1 MKLPSINYLLN
12 TSKNSFF
19 RFPLTIISALFS
31 VCLFIYLLENKF
43 EAHLNITNLLLTS
56 TLGIPLFFCISMLA
70 NKASTKIK
78 LVYFSIGFIFLTLIY
93 FSFPFSDSTNN
104 TSLPY
109 IRYIIFNII
118 VHLLVSFSPYIKSK
132 SLNGFWNYNKILF
145 LRFCSSVLFSGVL
158 YIGITLALLSIT
170 LLFDFDIDEDIYGKI
185 WIIIAGL
192 FNTWFFVSGIPE
204 DIEQLDN
211 LQTYP
216 KGLKIFTQYIL
227 LPLLFTYL
235 LILYLYGGKIILL
248 WDWPKGVVSWLIS
261 IVATLGILTFLLIYP
276 YGNNKENSWIKKLT
290 LTYYY
295 SLIPLLFL
303 MFAAIWMRVTE
314 YGITIN
320 RYIIILLAVWLTV
333 VCIYF
338 IVKKSNIKFIPTSL
352 AIILTLVSF
361 GPWGIFSLSETSQ
374 IKRLKNILESNSLLE
389 NGKIIN
395 EVEFDL
401 NDLKKDEFPNNHLL
415 NDSLKSEVKSILNYL
430 DDFHDFNKIKPFFSQ
445 NIDSLINVKNENK
458 EGEFEYNTINESNAY
473 MLAMGLEYYFS
484 YSSKEISTE
493 YFYFKSASNKTPINI
508 ANYNLFYEFYFT
520 NYDDDDY
527 ISFNLNN
534 INYSLSIDNNNS
546 KFTISSNSS
555 STTINLTK
563 KAKDLINTYS
573 ENKFDIPLTK
583 MTLIENSE
591 LYEYKLVLKE
601 FNLSKKKD
609 EIEIEKLSGYLLI
622 KNK

>member
-56 TLGIPLFFCISMLA
+56 TLGIPLFFCISMLT

-78 LVYFSIGFIFLTLIY
+78 LVYFSIGFIFLTLVY

-145 LRFCSSVLFSGVL
+145 LRFCSSVLFSAVL

-170 LLFDFDIDEDIYGKI
+170 LLFDFDIDEDIYAKI

-352 AIILTLVSF
+352 ATILILVSF

-458 EGEFEYNTINESNAY
+458 EGEFGYNTINESNAY

-493 YFYFKSASNKTPINI
+493 YFYFKSSSNKTPINI

-520 NYDDDDY
+520 NYDDDDDV
-527 ISFNLNN
+527 SFNLNN

-573 ENKFDIPLTK
+573 ENKYDIPLSK
-583 MTLIENSE
+583 MTLIENSK

>member
-56 TLGIPLFFCISMLA
+56 TLGIPLFFCISMLT

-78 LVYFSIGFIFLTLIY
+78 LVYFSIGFIFLTLVY

-145 LRFCSSVLFSGVL
+145 LRFCSSVLFSAVL

-170 LLFDFDIDEDIYGKI
+170 LLFDFDIDEDIYAKI

-352 AIILTLVSF
+352 ATILILVSF

-389 NGKIIN
+389 NGKIKN

-401 NDLKKDEFPNNHLL
+401 NDIKKDEFPNNHLL

-458 EGEFEYNTINESNAY
+458 EGEFGYNTINESNAY

-493 YFYFKSASNKTPINI
+493 YFYFKSSSNKTPINI
-508 ANYNLFYEFYFT
+508 ENYNFMYEFNIYQ
-520 NYDDDDY
+520 YDNNDF
-527 ISFNLNN
+527 SFDLDNQMH
-534 INYSLSIDNNNS
+534 SLSIEVMNP
-546 KFTISSNSS
+546 KIKISSNSS

-573 ENKFDIPLTK
+573 ENKYDIPLSK
-583 MTLIENSE
+583 MTLIENSK

>member
-1 MKLPSINYLLN
+1 MKLPSISYLLN

-43 EAHLNITNLLLTS
+43 EAQLNITNLLLTS
-56 TLGIPLFFCISMLA
+56 TLGIPLFFCISMLT

-93 FSFPFSDSTNN
+93 FSFPLSDSTNN

-145 LRFCSSVLFSGVL
+145 LRFCSSVLFSAVL
-158 YIGITLALLSIT
+158 YIGITLALLSIN

-235 LILYLYGGKIILL
+235 LILYIYGGKIILL

-374 IKRLKNILESNSLLE
+374 IKRLENILESNSLLE

-458 EGEFEYNTINESNAY
+458 EGEFKYRTINESNAY

-484 YSSKEISTE
+484 YSSEEISTE
-493 YFYFKSASNKTPINI
+493 YFYFKSSSNKTPINI

-520 NYDDDDY
+520 NYDDDY

-573 ENKFDIPLTK
+573 ENKYDIPLTK

-609 EIEIEKLSGYLLI
+609 EIKIEKLSGYLLI

>member
-1 MKLPSINYLLN
+1 
-12 TSKNSFF
+12 
-19 RFPLTIISALFS
+19 LFS
-31 VCLFIYLLENKF
+31 
-43 EAHLNITNLLLTS
+43 A
-56 TLGIPLFFCISMLA
+56 
-70 NKASTKIK
+70 
-78 LVYFSIGFIFLTLIY
+78 
-93 FSFPFSDSTNN
+93 
-104 TSLPY
+104 
-109 IRYIIFNII
+109 
-118 VHLLVSFSPYIKSK
+118 
-132 SLNGFWNYNKILF
+132 
-145 LRFCSSVLFSGVL
+145 VL
-158 YIGITLALLSIT
+158 YIGITLALLSIN

-235 LILYLYGGKIILL
+235 LILYIYGGKIILL

-374 IKRLKNILESNSLLE
+374 IKRLENILESNSLLE

-458 EGEFEYNTINESNAY
+458 EGEFKYRTINESNAY

-484 YSSKEISTE
+484 YSSEEISTE
-493 YFYFKSASNKTPINI
+493 YFYFKSSSNKTPINI

-520 NYDDDDY
+520 NYDDDY

-573 ENKFDIPLTK
+573 ENKYDIPLTK

-609 EIEIEKLSGYLLI
+609 EIKIEKLSGYLLI

>member
-1 MKLPSINYLLN
+1 MKLPSISYLLN

-43 EAHLNITNLLLTS
+43 EAQLNITNLLLTS
-56 TLGIPLFFCISMLA
+56 TLGIPLFFCISMLT

-78 LVYFSIGFIFLTLIY
+78 LVYFSIGFIFLTLVY
-93 FSFPFSDSTNN
+93 FSFPLSDSTNN

-145 LRFCSSVLFSGVL
+145 LRFCSSVLFSAVL
-158 YIGITLALLSIT
+158 YIGITLALLSIN

-235 LILYLYGGKIILL
+235 LILYIYGGKIILL

-374 IKRLKNILESNSLLE
+374 IKRLENILESNSLLE

-458 EGEFEYNTINESNAY
+458 EGEFKYRTINESNAY

-484 YSSKEISTE
+484 YSSEEISTE
-493 YFYFKSASNKTPINI
+493 YFYFKSSSNKTPINI

-520 NYDDDDY
+520 NYDDDY

-573 ENKFDIPLTK
+573 ENKYDIPLTK

-609 EIEIEKLSGYLLI
+609 EIKIEKLSGYLLI